1 MSIEELQYPLHP
13 EIERVSQ
20 RLFREGHYQ
29 KAVIDA
35 YARVIEEVKT
45 KSGLALAG
53 DSLMNFA
60 LSCDRQTPTILF
72 NSLQT
77 EAEREEQRGL
87 TFLFRGIVELQKS
100 KAASNRLFNERA
112 RAHEHLALASLLMR
126 LLEIATVDRLP

>member
-1 MSIEELQYPLHP
+1 
-13 EIERVSQ
+13 
-20 RLFREGHYQ
+20 
-29 KAVIDA
+29 
-35 YARVIEEVKT
+35 
-45 KSGLALAG
+45 
-53 DSLMNFA
+53 MNFA